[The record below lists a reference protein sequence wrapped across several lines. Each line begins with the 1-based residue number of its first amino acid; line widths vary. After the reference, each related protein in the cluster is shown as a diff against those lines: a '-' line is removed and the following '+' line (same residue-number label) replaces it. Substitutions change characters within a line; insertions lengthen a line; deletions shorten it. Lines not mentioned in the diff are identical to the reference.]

1 MHTILKPELWTKT
14 PIKRNMNGLTGLIE
28 GDDNGY
34 RDVRTLPTNPAP
46 LVGPD
51 VTCLAAYDGWNLKGL
66 QDPKIILPGGLRDG
80 ALVVRETF
88 ARDIEDAEQ
97 VLLRVFG
104 GQYRICALDGFR
116 SWVRQ
121 AAGFTS
127 LLVGWMKKFDVDP
140 QKTDDKIVAFL
151 QAGDKADGTFSWVN
165 ADVNSPAYETLANEL
180 KADAR
185 MEEQLLAYAATKQAD
200 DPKFDLNKAVYTY
213 ITVSANSG
221 IGRAVK
227 HQIPLI
233 FEGNAH
239 AGGGACDIFLINSA
253 NRPLNP
259 VPFDFPG
266 PAAAMDYLENET
278 HYDEYIRLLGS
289 DEQLRTY
296 MRTYWDK
303 DASSFTREDWN
314 MFRDALRVLYHLAK
328 AKRWTYYSSDH
339 GGENWHL
346 EGGDIGYDVFTGE
359 VLFSEAGSADK
370 FPDSGN
376 PGHTLQTHGREGI
389 AVWGG
394 ASGHMAARQW
404 GLKI

>member
-1 MHTILKPELWTKT
+1 MSIYLKPELWTKT
-14 PIKRNMNGLTGLIE
+14 PIRREMNRLTGLIE
-28 GDDNGY
+28 GDDKGY
-34 RDVRTLPTNPAP
+34 RGVRTLPTNPAP
-46 LVGPD
+46 LVTPD
-51 VTCLAAYDGWNLKGL
+51 VACLAAYDGWNFNGL
-66 QDPKIILPGGLRDG
+66 QDPRIILPGGLRDG

-97 VLLRVFG
+97 SLLRAFG
-104 GQYRICALDGFR
+104 GKYRICALDGFR

-140 QKTDDKIVAFL
+140 QKTDDKVVAFL

-165 ADVNSPAYETLANEL
+165 ADVNAPAYKLLETEL
-180 KADAR
+180 RADNR
-185 MEEQLLAYAATKQAD
+185 MLEQLRAYAALKAGDAVGDLD
-200 DPKFDLNKAVYTY
+200 DAIYTY

-221 IGRAVK
+221 FGRAAGLN
-227 HQIPLI
+227 IPLV

-239 AGGGACDIFLINSA
+239 AGGGACDIFLINTA
-253 NRPLNP
+253 GRPLNP

-266 PAAAMDYLENET
+266 PAAAMDYLENDA
-278 HYDEYIRLLGS
+278 HYDEYLQLLGS

-296 MRTYWDK
+296 MRSYWNK
-303 DASSFTREDWN
+303 DENSFTRADWN
-314 MFRDALRVLYHLAK
+314 AFRDALRVLYHLAK

-376 PGHTLQTHGREGI
+376 PGHTLQTHGREAI

-404 GLKI
+404 GLEI